1 MISEKEFI
9 SQSLELNLF
18 FLRIMKE
25 HSIFL
30 EATFVVKDK
39 NLISQAHDF
48 KRQFTNLLYYAISL
62 SEGVISS
69 SVLESNSIVTKYTMD
84 AEKATES
91 ASGIY
96 IDSSITSLENSLS
109 PGTPIGNITY
119 LTDQVYR
126 LNQYSIASA
135 KMIAEFKTKLLRNVL
150 SCITFTN
157 TYPLLIDHI
166 LREALFF
173 AQLLT
178 KLQNGIEFDVNKDII
193 EQESFGNR
201 IMSEHSF
208 FIRGLLDPTETELFE
223 VLNNF
228 GKEFEELRQEASS
241 ISKSQADL
249 ALLTSRT
256 LESTKKLSNFK
267 SQATEGLLTC
277 NIKAIILPLLAD
289 HVLREAN
296 HYISQLENYDKISF
310 V

>member
-9 SQSLELNLF
+9 NQSLELNLF

-30 EATFVVKDK
+30 EAAFVLKDK
-39 NLISQAHDF
+39 NLIAQAHDF
-48 KRQFTNLLYYAISL
+48 KCQFTNLLYHAISL

-69 SVLESNSIVTKYTMD
+69 SVLESNSIVTKYTLD
-84 AEKATES
+84 AEKATEF
-91 ASGIY
+91 ASGIH
-96 IDSSITSLENSLS
+96 IDSNLTSMENSLS
-109 PGTPIGNITY
+109 PGMINKNISY

-126 LNQYSIASA
+126 LNHSSIASA
-135 KMIAEFKTKLLRNVL
+135 KMIAEFKSKLLNNVL
-150 SCITFTN
+150 SCKTFTN

-173 AQLLT
+173 AELLT
-178 KLQNGIEFDVNKDII
+178 KLQNGIEVDVNKDMI
-193 EQESFGNR
+193 EQETFWNR

-208 FIRGLLDPTETELFE
+208 FIRGLLDPTEVELFN
-223 VLNNF
+223 VSDNF

-241 ISKSQADL
+241 NNKSPIELSTLSSK
-249 ALLTSRT
+249 T
-256 LESTKKLSNFK
+256 LESTKNLSNFK
-267 SQATEGLLTC
+267 AQATEGLLTC
-277 NIKAIILPLLAD
+277 NIKAIIVPLLAD

-296 HYISQLENYDKISF
+296 HYLSLLENYNKISF